1 MTPSAIQLFATAK
14 HVEIKV
20 TPRTVNI
27 SPGYREDSLRLNAL
41 CHLSVSEEAPPV
53 KVQYLEVD
61 FQWVAKDVDHLIKMM
76 LSPVRLT
83 SGPHSRQFAGLE
95 ELALKCVK
103 DLDEDQLP
111 QTLEGLV
118 DATTAGVE
126 ASLARLHNF
135 SIFQLT
141 TFEIETGKI

>member
-27 SPGYREDSLRLNAL
+27 SPGYREDSLQLNAL

-76 LSPVRLT
+76 LSP
-83 SGPHSRQFAGLE
+83 FAGLE